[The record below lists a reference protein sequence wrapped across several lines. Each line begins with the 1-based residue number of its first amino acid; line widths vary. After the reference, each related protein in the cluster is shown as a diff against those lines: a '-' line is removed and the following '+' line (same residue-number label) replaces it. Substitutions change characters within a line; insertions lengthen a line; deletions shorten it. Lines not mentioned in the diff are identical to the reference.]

1 MGNVTRHA
9 LRVYAALAEL
19 KGNNADVLDALI
31 PFFEPILEA
40 FDEKIFDPDLF
51 AKGVQHLY
59 RWRFNKDIA
68 EQFIPRLQRKGHLER
83 TGDKKSGIY
92 LVRYKRPPEARQ
104 EEITAILEKIIDH
117 FESFPPRVTDL
128 LTYRRSRDQLKDM
141 LIRFL
146 VSMDAYGEAAF
157 RAEAEHLKPEL
168 EGAPIEGLEEGGT
181 PVPRE
186 DRYMCARFVKAICEE
201 KPEWIPHLARLASI
215 GLLTEVVEDF
225 LKPTDRAERVSLTIV
240 VDAPLALD
248 YLGCSGTALQRDVKT
263 IFDALKAIGCSI
275 VVFPASC
282 VEMRRNLVSM
292 LALQPAKR
300 HGYTH
305 EAMARGEVLA
315 EFVQSVANNPER
327 ALEKVGIQVRRVSM
341 DQYPNTHIHFSQ
353 ERYDDFFEQVYW
365 VKDLEPRTHDATC
378 MALVMRLREAR
389 HNSDLFRCGYIFA
402 TRNATFVKESRK
414 YCIQSQL
421 ISPFQE
427 GPVVHQRELATV
439 AWLRTGLGA
448 DEQIPRG
455 HLLATCDRVLR
466 IRQEVPEAVAAKLKL
481 VTPEKLQQFE
491 LLLLDHRSMRAL
503 ADETLN
509 DENVV
514 TIENS
519 QHLLDVMRRATA
531 EEERIA
537 YEAELKQEKSKHRE
551 AQRKTQ
557 DKANAAETARDTALA
572 ARDTALQ
579 EVKALKAKEQA
590 RERAVVDDIVESIN
604 STTRRIDQG
613 FTTFLVIIGVLA
625 CIQLFTGWWTDWTP
639 WKVVLTVGSL
649 LGVYHLISDSLG
661 KPKIDVAYA
670 LNQLATT
677 LLEKK
682 LEYVH
687 LDHIPLEHFDLKAG
701 QVKRKPVPS
710 EEAEPTQSQSSGLF
724 RSETRI

>member
-9 LRVYAALAEL
+9 LRVYAALSEL

-31 PFFEPILEA
+31 PFFEPILEKL
-40 FDEKIFDPDLF
+40 DGTIFNPGVF

-59 RWRFNKDIA
+59 LWRFNKDIA
-68 EQFIPRLQRKGHLER
+68 EQFIPRLQRKGYLER
-83 TGDKKSGIY
+83 TGDKHSGIY
-92 LVRYKRPPEARQ
+92 VVRYKRPPEARQ
-104 EEITAILEKIIDH
+104 EEITTILEKIIDH

-128 LTYRRSRDQLKDM
+128 LTYKRSRDQLKDM

-168 EGAPIEGLEEGGT
+168 DGAIKGLEEGGT

-186 DRYMCARFVKAICEE
+186 DRYMCARFVKATCEE
-201 KPEWIPHLARLASI
+201 KPQWIPHLARLASI

-225 LKPTDRAERVSLTIV
+225 LKPTERAERVNLTIA

-248 YLGCSGTALQRDVKT
+248 YLGCSGTELQRDVKN
-263 IFDALKAIGCSI
+263 IFDALKAIGCTI

-282 VEMRRNLVSM
+282 AEMRRNLVSM
-292 LALQPAKR
+292 LDLPPAKR

-305 EAMARGEVLA
+305 EAMARGEVLT
-315 EFVQSVANNPER
+315 EFVQAVASNPER
-327 ALEKVGIQVRRVSM
+327 ALEKAGIQTRRLSL
-341 DQYPNTHIHFSQ
+341 DQYPNSHIHFDQ
-353 ERYDDFFEQVYW
+353 DRYEDFFSQVHW
-365 VKDLEPRTHDATC
+365 VTELEPRTHDATC

-389 HNSDLFRCGYIFA
+389 HSSDLFRCGYIFA
-402 TRNATFVKESRK
+402 TRNAKFVKESRR
-414 YCIQSQL
+414 YCIESRL
-421 ISPFQE
+421 VSPYQE

-466 IRQEVPEAVAAKLKL
+466 IRREVPEAVAAKLKL

-514 TIENS
+514 TTENS

-531 EEERIA
+531 EEERLA
-537 YEAELKQEKSKHRE
+537 HEKELKQERSKHRD

-557 DKANAAETARDTALA
+557 DKASAAEVARDTALA

-579 EVKALKAKEQA
+579 QVETLKA
-590 RERAVVDDIVESIN
+590 RERAVVDEILESIN
-604 STTRRIDQG
+604 SITRRIDQW
-613 FTTFLVIIGVLA
+613 FTAFLVIVGVLA
-625 CIQLFTGWWTDWTP
+625 CIQFFTGWLTDSTP
-639 WKVVLTVGSL
+639 WKVVLAAGAL
-649 LGVYHLISDSLG
+649 LGLYHLISDFLG
-661 KPKIDVAYA
+661 KPKIDVSYF
-670 LNQLATT
+670 LNQLATA
-677 LLEKK
+677 LLEKR
-682 LEYVH
+682 LAYVR
-687 LDHIPLEHFDLKAG
+687 LDSIAPEHFDIKAG
-701 QVKRKPVPS
+701 QVKRKPLPN
-710 EEAEPTQSQSSGLF
+710 EEKDATPPQPSGLF
-724 RSETRI
+724 RSETSTH